1 MSTQYLDKLGLAHFW
16 SKLKAYFQPIL
27 VSGQNIKT
35 INNESLLGSGN
46 ITVSGGSSLEIGMTI
61 PYGECST
68 AADTAAKTVTLS
80 DTVTLDTG
88 LMIAVKF
95 THYNSVSNPTLNVN
109 SLGAISI
116 MRYGETAPLTAST
129 TSWQA
134 GSVILLMYDGTYWQM
149 CDWTN
154 TNTTYSSM
162 STTEMKNGTATTART
177 ITAARLKEA
186 VLYYRGGTA
195 TPTANSISKFDSDA
209 HMNSTDMTQQEVE
222 DFVDSLD
229 AKGVTVADYIVE
241 QGTEGIWTYRKWNS
255 GIAECWGYTVGTSIA
270 CTTQWGSA
278 YYSAP
283 RTYDFPT
290 GLFIPYPIITATL
303 YDGGGLGWV
312 TLNTWT
318 KDNMSVYVSEPISN
332 TRTMQICFQVVGRW
346 KNE

>member
-95 THYNSVSNPTLNVN
+95 THYNSASNPTLNVN

-209 HMNSTDMTQQEVE
+209 HMNSTDMSAQEVS
-222 DFVDSLD
+222 DFIDSLETSGGQSLQLQTYTLTGTTNSQGAIRLTGLASED
-229 AKGVTVADYIVE
+229 VNVITVAVTNGANYF
-241 QGTEGIWTYRKWNS
+241 GIPFKYNN
-255 GIAECWGYTVGTSIA
+255 AEWYAKVVDWQSLSSINNTSVA
-270 CTTQWGSA
+270 
-278 YYSAP
+278 
-283 RTYDFPT
+283 
-290 GLFIPYPIITATL
+290 L
-303 YDGGGLGWV
+303 
-312 TLNTWT
+312 
-318 KDNMSVYVSEPISN
+318 
-332 TRTMQICFQVVGRW
+332 QIWYLV
-346 KNE
+346 